1 MTDIT
6 GNFGI
11 NAYNHNDRSHKNGGK
26 SAESSRCSDCDD
38 LKEFET
44 DLGKHP
50 CAIDGQLLVN
60 RTQKT
65 DNIDGEYKFDPK
77 KIEEDVIQFQLLA
90 DFAQSLKGSYMEKG
104 FTEEQADLKVD
115 AAIRCLI
122 NNS

>member
-11 NAYNHNDRSHKNGGK
+11 NAYNHNDRSHRSGEK
-26 SAESSRCSDCDD
+26 SAESSQCSDCDD
-38 LKEFET
+38 LKECET

-60 RTQKT
+60 RAQRT
-65 DNIDGEYKFDPK
+65 DNKDGEYKFDPK
-77 KIEEDVIQFQLLA
+77 RVEEDVLIFQVIA
-90 DFAQSLKGSYMEKG
+90 DFAQSLKEIYTEKG
-104 FTEEQADLKVD
+104 LTEEQVDLKVD

-122 NNS
+122 NNF